1 MFFRKKHYLRGA
13 VLSGL
18 IFWTWGLLWAAP
30 PERDDF
36 FRRRSQERLSFARER
51 YMLYPNFQIE
61 RAIYDRLG
69 NFITYGPA
77 DGALTIRW
85 DEIRDKY
92 ADDKLEAGY
101 DISMMPATS
110 GMLDALKFSP
120 FRSLGV
126 MISSHSGKGRSASFM
141 VGRRVLT
148 TFSPLTFY
156 QTGFS
161 GVRSDFSVPHHEGT
175 LLMSR
180 GGLWGRSLFSE
191 FGGVEFLGG
200 RVTLSPVLLYGLNW
214 RSHYGPLTVGASFV
228 RQLQSSPKG
237 DRRSLFRGDV
247 PYPELK
253 PPKIIVVRIT
263 DDSPHD
269 RPGAAV
275 YGATITVRSDPQT
288 DDAPPVWYTSSPE
301 EAKDGV
307 RYDPS
312 LAPDITGRRSVLEN
326 GGGERWEAQGE
337 ETVDLTFALPSGIEP
352 DLVEIAVSVSG
363 DYRMGIRQIYDFAHP
378 RTGDLE
384 ERMWPT
390 SPNPSRQNVDFKDNP
405 YEKEPFF
412 TIRRAE
418 GNPLPNGPSRTIR
431 FRHVIPTA
439 QSFYGLN
446 FAIQSIGFFAKGE
459 WVWNPKDFMFP
470 VKEGA
475 RQRKLSRAGFFQ
487 TRKHLGGLGRLG
499 AEVFRLDPTYGGW
512 YDSRRGGLVLF
523 TDVGG
528 DAGVGEEVADRASTQ
543 EFPIYEDNDD
553 HDRWSD
559 DRSLERTYVPK
570 GAFEFPKRIG
580 GRPESGVYPGWDMD
594 GDRVIDYD
602 RNLNGIGDWMEP
614 FLNYDMDPPEFVY
627 GMDFNNNGVPDF
639 REDDFEADYPY
650 PRDQKGIHVFF
661 DLDRRPIWMDRF
673 GVGWYRIRQIA
684 GGGRSRAVYI
694 RLATHATFR
703 GFTLRFS
710 WDGKRVKDDIRDNVY
725 RYVITPDEYL
735 IRRLATNEFPPP
747 LDPLMMRDSWV
758 STAFLSTR
766 YHPWRSLVVEN
777 NVKSE
782 VNWRRRLD
790 NRLGEQIQGA
800 KTLPQFFMVN
810 KVSYASGSRWPVDM
824 TFRLKHLLVRQK
836 AGSYVPMDTLQT
848 GSEASWSLVT
858 PTIVISYPLTPR
870 TKIELGQHG
879 LFLPALQARYVDRVD
894 RSMGYRDNLTVLQ
907 LTMSGVHQGYRIIA
921 NVGARWRRTT
931 YKTSSEE
938 RPNERFS
945 AFFVDMVMG
954 LE

>member
-1 MFFRKKHYLRGA
+1 MFFWKKRYLVGVA
-13 VLSGL
+13 LSGL
-18 IFWTWGLLWAAP
+18 LFWTWGIVWAAP
-30 PERDDF
+30 PESEDF
-36 FRRRSQERLSFARER
+36 FRRQSQERLSFAEDR

-69 NFITYGPA
+69 NFVTYGSA
-77 DGALTIRW
+77 NGVAIRW

-101 DISMMPATS
+101 DISMMPSTS
-110 GMLDALKFSP
+110 GLLDAIRFTPTLS
-120 FRSLGV
+120 GV
-126 MISSHSGKGRSASFM
+126 MISSHSARGRSASFM

-161 GVRSDFSVPHHEGT
+161 GVRSDFSVSHHEGT
-175 LLMSR
+175 LLLSR
-180 GGLWGRSLFSE
+180 GGLYGRSLFSE

-200 RVTLSPVLLYGLNW
+200 RVTMSPVLLYGANW
-214 RSHYGPLTVGASFV
+214 RSHYGPLTVGASFI
-228 RQLQSSPKG
+228 RQVQSTPKG

-253 PPKIIVVRIT
+253 PPKRIVVRIT
-263 DDSPHD
+263 DDSPYD

-275 YGATITVRSDPQT
+275 YGAVITVRSNLQT
-288 DDAPPVWYTSSPE
+288 DDAPLVWYTSSSE
-301 EAKDGV
+301 EATEDV
-307 RYDPS
+307 RYDS
-312 LAPDITGRRSVLEN
+312 FLDPDIAGRQV
-326 GGGERWEAQGE
+326 GERWEAEGE
-337 ETVDLTFALPSGIEP
+337 ETVDLTFTLPSDIAP

-363 DYRMGIRQIYDFAHP
+363 DYRIGIRQIYDFAHP
-378 RTGDLE
+378 RSGDLE
-384 ERMWPT
+384 ERTWPT
-390 SPNPSRQNVDFKDNP
+390 SPNPSRLNVDFKDNP

-418 GNPLPNGPSRTIR
+418 GNPLPGGSPKTVR
-431 FRHVIPTA
+431 FRHEIPTA

-446 FAIQSIGFFAKGE
+446 FAIQSVGFSAKGE

-470 VKEGA
+470 VQEGA
-475 RQRKLSRAGFFQ
+475 RQRKLSRAGFLQ

-528 DAGVGEEVADRASTQ
+528 DAGTGEEVADQASTQ

-553 HDRWSD
+553 HDRWPD
-559 DRSLERTYVPK
+559 DRSLERTYVPR
-570 GAFEFPKRIG
+570 GAFELPYRIG
-580 GRPESGVYPGWDMD
+580 GWPESGVYPGWDMD

-602 RNLNGIGDWMEP
+602 RNRNGIGDWTEP

-661 DLDRRPIWMDRF
+661 DLDRRPTWMDRL
-673 GVGWYRIRQIA
+673 GAGWYRIRQIA
-684 GGGRSRAVYI
+684 GGGRSRAAYL
-694 RLATHATFR
+694 RLTTHAAFG
-703 GFTLRFS
+703 GFALRFS
-710 WDGKRVKDDIRDNVY
+710 WDGKRVKDDVPDNVY
-725 RYVITPDEYL
+725 RYVITLDEHL
-735 IRRLATNEFPPP
+735 IRRLVANEVPPP
-747 LDPLMMRDSWV
+747 LDPLMMRDSWA
-758 STAFLSTR
+758 STAFLATR
-766 YHPWRSLVVEN
+766 YEPLRALVVEN

-790 NRLGEQIQGA
+790 DRLGEQIQEA

-810 KVSYASGSRWPVDM
+810 KVRYAPGARWPVDIA
-824 TFRLKHLLVRQK
+824 FRLKHLLVRQK

-848 GSEASWSLVT
+848 GPDASWSFVT
-858 PTIVISYPLTPR
+858 PTIVISYPLTQQ

-894 RSMGYRDNLTVLQ
+894 HSMGYRDNLTVLQ
-907 LTMSGVHQGYRIIA
+907 LTMSGVHQGYRIVA
-921 NVGARWRRTT
+921 NMGARWRKTT

-945 AFFVDMVMG
+945 AFFVDLIMG